1 MGSLNCRPD
10 CMETNMKC
18 TLNSVKIEKQIGND
32 CIALNAFQNKWH
44 AYTHFPIVY
53 NPICGS
59 SEITVFKVSNSCNYE
74 HINVA

>member
-1 MGSLNCRPD
+1 MGSLNPRPD

-18 TLNSVKIEKQIGND
+18 TLNSVKIEKQSAND

-53 NPICGS
+53 SPA
-59 SEITVFKVSNSCNYE
+59 SEITVFKVRNSCNYE
-74 HINVA
+74 HINVVYK